1 MSSSRK
7 PPKNPQAILEG
18 FKLNW
23 MDLRDS
29 DTGKLFWKS
38 EDDITKPG
46 KEHVAKLP
54 KSVLKC
60 RGVSREINFTS
71 VEPMDRFRLVQKVMF
86 KGKILEEWNFD
97 FGFVIAGSTNSWQSL
112 IESAPE
118 SQMMPAAVLSGN
130 LVIETKFYDGDL
142 EITTSRVRLYYV

>member
-1 MSSSRK
+1 
-7 PPKNPQAILEG
+7 
-18 FKLNW
+18 
-23 MDLRDS
+23 
-29 DTGKLFWKS
+29 
-38 EDDITKPG
+38 
-46 KEHVAKLP
+46 
-54 KSVLKC
+54 
-60 RGVSREINFTS
+60 
-71 VEPMDRFRLVQKVMF
+71 MDRFRLVQKVMF
-86 KGKILEEWNFD
+86 KGKVLEEWNFD